1 MSTPPNTS
9 LTVGSFGTTGGGTA
23 DGSPPHGVTVTLG
36 ATLDYNGTPI
46 PVNTGDVTKL
56 KNNFQF
62 TLSTPV
68 DLGSIH
74 DFLGWLHTSLGLPDL
89 SDDVQNLIN
98 TLKSSTIGI
107 AKQLGILLDDI
118 YNATI
123 TISVLVI
130 NRTPTTT
137 LVQLGVT
144 MTLLQPFEII
154 KGLNLDGLGV
164 LVGYSG

>member
-9 LTVGSFGTTGGGTA
+9 LSVGSFSGNVGGTS
-23 DGSPPHGVTVTLG
+23 DGSPPHGVTVSLG

-46 PVNTGDVTKL
+46 PLNTGDVTKL
-56 KNNFQF
+56 KTNFQF
-62 TLSTPV
+62 SLTTPV
-68 DLGSIH
+68 DLGSIN
-74 DFLGWLHTSLGLPDL
+74 DFLHWLHTSLGLPDL
-89 SDDVQNLIN
+89 SGDVQNLIN
-98 TLKSSTIGI
+98 TLIKSSIGI
-107 AKQLGILLDDI
+107 AHQLGVLLNDI

-123 TISVLVI
+123 TISVLEI
-130 NRTPTTT
+130 NKTPTTT

>member
-9 LTVGSFGTTGGGTA
+9 LTTSSFLGNAGGTS
-23 DGSPPHGVTVTLG
+23 DGSPPQGISVSLG

-46 PVNTGDVTKL
+46 PVNTGDVTRL
-56 KNNFQF
+56 KQNFQF
-62 TLSTPV
+62 SLTTPV
-68 DLGSIH
+68 DLGSIY
-74 DFLGWLHTSLGLPDL
+74 DFLHWLHTSLGLPDL
-89 SDDVQNLIN
+89 SQTVQDLIN
-98 TLKSSTIGI
+98 TLTNSSIGI
-107 AKQLGILLDDI
+107 AHSLGVLLNDI

-123 TISVLVI
+123 TISVLEI
-130 NRTPTTT
+130 NKTPTTT

-164 LVGYSG
+164 TVGYSG